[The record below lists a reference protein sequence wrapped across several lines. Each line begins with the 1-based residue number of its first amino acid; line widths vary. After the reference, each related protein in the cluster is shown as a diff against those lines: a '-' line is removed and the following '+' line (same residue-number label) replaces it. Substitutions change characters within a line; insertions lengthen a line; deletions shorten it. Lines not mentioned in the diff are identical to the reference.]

1 MKIVFMGTPDFSVPS
16 LKALDDRYGVSL
28 VITQPDKEKG
38 RGKKIIHS
46 PVKEEALKRGIRVL
60 QPVKIKADAEVIEE
74 IRKEEPDF
82 IVVVAY
88 GQILSEEIL
97 AIPRFG
103 CINLHASLL
112 PELRGAAPINWA
124 IIRGNRQAGNTTMLM
139 EKGLDSGPMLL
150 KDILGIHDK
159 MTAGELHDL
168 LSERGGDL
176 LIRTLEG
183 LAEGTLKPEVQDH
196 ERSTYAPMLTKETGN
211 IDWTK
216 SAEEVLNLIRGLAP
230 APAAYTYIGDDQ
242 VKVLE
247 AEIVPKG
254 DVRPG
259 AILDVSKAGI
269 LAGTGKGALLL
280 TKIQYPGKKPML
292 LRDFL
297 NGNKITENEF
307 NGGR

>member
-1 MKIVFMGTPDFSVPS
+1 MGTPDFSVPS

-28 VITQPDKEKG
+28 VVTQPDKEKG
-38 RGKKIIHS
+38 RGKKIIYS

-60 QPVKIKADAEVIEE
+60 QPVRIKTDNEVIRE
-74 IRKEEPDF
+74 IRNEEPDF

-97 AIPRFG
+97 SIPRLG

-112 PELRGAAPINWA
+112 PQLRGAAPINWA
-124 IIRGNRQAGNTTMLM
+124 IIRGNQEAGNTTMLM
-139 EKGLDSGPMLL
+139 EKGLDSGPMIL

-168 LSERGGDL
+168 LSTRGGDL

-183 LAEGTLKPEVQDH
+183 LAEGTLKPELQDH
-196 ERSTYAPMLTKETGN
+196 DRFTYAPMLTKETGN

-216 SAEEVLNLIRGLAP
+216 SAEEVMNLIRGLAP

-247 AEIVPKG
+247 AQIVKKG
-254 DVRPG
+254 DVLPG
-259 AILDVSKAGI
+259 TILDVSKAGI
-269 LAGTGKGALLL
+269 LAGTGKDALLL

-297 NGNKITENEF
+297 NGNKITEKEF

>member
-1 MKIVFMGTPDFSVPS
+1 MGTPDFSVPS
-16 LKALDDRYGVSL
+16 LQALDDRFGVCL
-28 VITQPDKEKG
+28 VVTQPDKEKG
-38 RGKKIIHS
+38 RGKKIIYS

-60 QPVKIKADAEVIEE
+60 QPVKIKTDVEVIGE
-74 IRKEEPDF
+74 IRKVEPDF

-88 GQILSEEIL
+88 GQLLSEEIL
-97 AIPRFG
+97 SIPRFG

-124 IIRGNRQAGNTTMLM
+124 IIRGNREAGNTTMLM

-168 LSERGGDL
+168 LSTRGGDL

-196 ERSTYAPMLTKETGN
+196 DRSTYAPMLNRETGN
-211 IDWTK
+211 IDWTR

-230 APAAYTYIGDDQ
+230 SPAAYTYIGDDQ

-247 AEIVPKG
+247 AEIVPKD

-259 AILDVSKAGI
+259 TILDVSKAGI
-269 LAGTGKGALLL
+269 LAGTGKDALLL

-297 NGNKITENEF
+297 NGNKITEKEF